1 MDETEAEMLNCAEGS
16 KQRYLRVLVV
26 DDDLALLDAMSDW
39 LQSRCG
45 AQVTTFAS
53 AEEAMI
59 EAKPHNFDVCVLD
72 YRLTG
77 ADGLTLGVMLRE
89 INPAVRLILLSG
101 QLSATIESLALEHGF
116 GRVFKKPI
124 APEILIQAIAH

>member
-1 MDETEAEMLNCAEGS
+1 MSNCTEGS
-16 KQRYLRVLVV
+16 KQGYPRVLVV

-39 LQSRCG
+39 LHARCG
-45 AQVTTFAS
+45 AEVTTFAS

-59 EAKPHNFDVCVLD
+59 AAQPHNFDVCVLD
-72 YRLTG
+72 YRLGG

-89 INPAVRLILLSG
+89 INPAVQLILLSG

-116 GRVFKKPI
+116 GRVFEKPI
-124 APEILIQAIAH
+124 APEVLIQAIAR

>member
-1 MDETEAEMLNCAEGS
+1 MDETEAEMSNCAEGL
-16 KQRYLRVLVV
+16 KQGFPRVLVV

-39 LQSRCG
+39 LHSRCG
-45 AQVTTFAS
+45 AEVTTYAS

-101 QLSATIESLALEHGF
+101 ELSATIESLALEHGF

-124 APEILIQAIAH
+124 APETLIQAISR